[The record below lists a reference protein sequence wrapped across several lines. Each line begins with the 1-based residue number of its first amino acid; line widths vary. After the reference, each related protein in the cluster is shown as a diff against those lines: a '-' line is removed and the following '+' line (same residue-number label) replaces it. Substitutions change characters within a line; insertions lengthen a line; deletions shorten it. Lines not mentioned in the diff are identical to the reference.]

1 MAYAASGLSLVAH
14 GGGNSIFIYRS
25 TDTVV
30 EVLASGYFNSAALQ
44 MQAGDE
50 IIVYARSSGSNP
62 TSFRLRVRTA
72 SSTAVAVE
80 TPNAVMSIVVPVA
93 VTAVASTAL
102 TATLPPCTIIRA
114 SSYTTTA
121 FTGNTVTMAIGT
133 AAAGEQIVAAT
144 TIKAAGVFSHTLVA
158 AGIAFAGGTVHLT
171 VAQTATET
179 AVGAARTVIEF
190 VPT

>member
-14 GGGNSIFIYRS
+14 GGGNNIFIYRT

-30 EVLASGYFNSAALQ
+30 QVLAANYFDSAGPQ

-50 IIVYARSSGSNP
+50 ILVYARSSGANP

-72 SSTAVAVE
+72 STTAVAVE

-102 TATLPPCTIIRA
+102 TATLPPCTIVRA
-114 SSYTTTA
+114 STYTTTA
-121 FTGNTVTMAIGT
+121 FTGNTVTMAIGS

-144 TIKAAGVFSHTLVA
+144 TIKAAGVFAHTLVA
-158 AGIAFAGGTVHLT
+158 AGISFAGGTVYLT